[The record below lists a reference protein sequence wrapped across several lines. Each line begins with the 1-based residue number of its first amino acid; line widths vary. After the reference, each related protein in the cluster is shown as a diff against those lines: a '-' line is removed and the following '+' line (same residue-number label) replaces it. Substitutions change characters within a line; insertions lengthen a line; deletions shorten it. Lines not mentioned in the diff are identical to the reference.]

1 MWCNCEVILHG
12 DNWIVRSCNFQL
24 KNYFF
29 NYGDKIFRHVH
40 ITKVSKTIIQSSIL
54 WLIND
59 LWYLDYLPTKWLNP
73 ALCISWD
80 RPTNLRFLDL
90 SKISHFQ
97 HIYILPSNPAFPTY
111 LSCLMAFR
119 TCPTFSPTVL
129 SASYSVFE
137 KSLLPHRQFW
147 RFFIYGSETHI
158 WTSLFRFRTLIWNIK
173 MPNRCLVIGGQ
184 YSTALVDQ
192 LSAVMDNATSVT
204 RVLAIFVFFGS
215 FDANTRSFP
224 TFVCG
229 ARSPWLK
236 RIFQR
241 ELHPATPSCSQHWA
255 LGINVPIWSELSD
268 SLFRRYATLAIYR
281 MLRTERRYQVG
292 VPPRDTCDS
301 TQQPIWKN

>member
-1 MWCNCEVILHG
+1 
-12 DNWIVRSCNFQL
+12 
-24 KNYFF
+24 
-29 NYGDKIFRHVH
+29 
-40 ITKVSKTIIQSSIL
+40 
-54 WLIND
+54 
-59 LWYLDYLPTKWLNP
+59 
-73 ALCISWD
+73 
-80 RPTNLRFLDL
+80 
-90 SKISHFQ
+90 
-97 HIYILPSNPAFPTY
+97 
-111 LSCLMAFR
+111 MAFR
-119 TCPTFSPTVL
+119 TSLTFSPTYS
-129 SASYSVFE
+129 SAAHSFVERSV
-137 KSLLPHRQFW
+137 PQYWQFW
-147 RFFIYGSETHI
+147 SFSIYVSRMVI
-158 WTSLFRFRTLIWNIK
+158 LTSIFRFRILIPNIK

-229 ARSPWLK
+229 QRSPWLK

-268 SLFRRYATLAIYR
+268 SLFRRYATLVIYR

-301 TQQPIWKN
+301 TQQPMWKN